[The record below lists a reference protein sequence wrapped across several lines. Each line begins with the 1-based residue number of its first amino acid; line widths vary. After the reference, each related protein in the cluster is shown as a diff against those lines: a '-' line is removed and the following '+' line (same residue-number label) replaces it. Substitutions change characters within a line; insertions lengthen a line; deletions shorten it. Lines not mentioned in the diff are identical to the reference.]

1 MNEHDAMETA
11 YKNGYVCGVE
21 KFYENVKLTLIGK
34 GFYPAIV
41 KGVLEEIKNIMIDS
55 GSSKEH

>member
-55 GSSKEH
+55 GS